1 MLETYRNLNEI
12 EKIEYLKTLHGY
24 DLAVLYD
31 TLDEAEQVQFFD
43 LLSSESK
50 AELLTYIKPSD
61 AGELLEDLEH
71 EEVGEII
78 ALMEPD
84 DITDI
89 ALEVDDETADEWI
102 QHLDEETQEEIQ
114 SLREYDEDE
123 AGAWMSTNIITIRPE
138 MDVKEAMKT
147 LIKEAPEVETIQTLF
162 VVDKNDIFLGTVP
175 LKRLIKAKSP
185 MSIEALYTASIFV
198 FDEDDI
204 DEVTMTIQE
213 EGIYQMPVV
222 NEAHEL
228 LGMITVDDA
237 LDIYEEEAIEDV
249 QKLTGLFGLLDS
261 SIVKSAFSRLPWLF
275 FLLVMALP
283 IAVIMS
289 RYEAIISTYTIL
301 IVFQPLIL
309 DVAGNFGTQSFSTS
323 LVVMNFD
330 LDIPYQRH
338 IREEIVSS
346 IYIGALVGLI
356 GFVITFGTIHFNP
369 NLDQSPLV
377 FASVISLTLLITMV
391 ITSLIATLI
400 PKMFQRL
407 GFDPAN
413 ASGPLITTFVDIFS
427 IILYYGL
434 ALLFIEV
441 FI

>member
-12 EKIEYLKTLHGY
+12 EKIEYLKNLHGY
-24 DLAVLYD
+24 DLSVLYD
-31 TLDEAEQVQFFD
+31 ALDVDEQIDFFD

-61 AGELLEDLEH
+61 ASELLEDLEH

-78 ALMEPD
+78 SLMEPD

-138 MDVKEAMKT
+138 MDVKEAMKI
-147 LIKEAPEVETIQTLF
+147 LIEVAPEVETIQTLF

-185 MSIEALYTASIFV
+185 MSIESLYTASVFV

-222 NEAHEL
+222 SESHEL

-261 SIVKSAFSRLPWLF
+261 SIFKSALSRLPWLF

-289 RYEAIISTYTIL
+289 KYEAIISTYTIL

-330 LDIPYQRH
+330 LDIPYKRH
-338 IREEIVSS
+338 IKEEIVSS
-346 IYIGALVGLI
+346 IYIGTLVGLI
-356 GFVITFGTIHFNP
+356 GFMITFGTIYFNP
-369 NLDQSPLV
+369 RLDQSPLV
-377 FASVISLTLLITMV
+377 FSSVIGLTLLITMIV
-391 ITSLIATLI
+391 TSLISTLV

-434 ALLFIEV
+434 ALVFIEV

>member
-1 MLETYRNLNEI
+1 MKETYRNLTLE
-12 EKIEYLKTLHGY
+12 EKQAYLQNLHGY
-24 DLAVLYD
+24 DLSVLYD
-31 TLDEAEQVQFFD
+31 ALDEKEQAVFFD

-50 AELLTYIKPSD
+50 AELLTYIKPSE

-78 ALMEPD
+78 SLMEPD

-89 ALEVDDETADEWI
+89 ALEVDDQTVDEWI
-102 QHLDEETQEEIQ
+102 QHLDEDTQEEIQ

-138 MDVKEAMKT
+138 MDVKDAMKI
-147 LIKEAPEVETIQTLF
+147 LVKEAPDVETISTLF
-162 VVDKNDIFLGTVP
+162 VIDKNNTFLGTVS
-175 LKRLIKAKSP
+175 LKNLIKAKSP
-185 MSIEALYTASIFV
+185 MSIESLYNASLFV

-204 DEVTMTIQE
+204 DDVTMTIQE

-222 NEAHEL
+222 SESHEL

-237 LDIYEEEAIEDV
+237 IDIYEEEAIEDV
-249 QKLTGLFGLLDS
+249 QKLTGLFGLLDANV
-261 SIVKSAFSRLPWLF
+261 IKSAFSRLPWLF

-283 IAVIMS
+283 IAIVMT
-289 RYEAIISTYTIL
+289 RYEAIIVQYTIL

-309 DVAGNFGTQSFSTS
+309 DAAGNFGTQSFSTS

-330 LDIPYQRH
+330 LDTTYKRH
-338 IREEIVSS
+338 VKEEFLSS
-346 IYIGALVGLI
+346 LYIGIIVGVI
-356 GFVITFGTIHFNP
+356 GFLMTFIVIYFNP
-369 NLDQSPLV
+369 LLDQSPVV
-377 FASVISLTLLITMV
+377 FASVIGLTLLIVMV
-391 ITSLIATLI
+391 ITSIISTMI
-400 PKMFQRL
+400 PKMFDRL

-413 ASGPLITTFVDIFS
+413 ASGPLITTLVDIFS

-434 ALLFIEV
+434 AVILIEV